1 MNSLYAP
8 GLKNKIVNLPSINSL
23 ITTSDG
29 FVKKELST
37 YKLDIMGLCGFGCR
51 YCSSNAGL
59 GMKFRKKTFESALTQ
74 LESIVE
80 ELESGSLDLNKMM
93 KLFEEGMQLTKLCRG
108 QLKEVEERI
117 ITIIKDDD
125 EFIEKPGIE
134 S

>member
-1 MNSLYAP
+1 MAN
-8 GLKNKIVNLPSINSL
+8 
-23 ITTSDG
+23 
-29 FVKKELST
+29 
-37 YKLDIMGLCGFGCR
+37 
-51 YCSSNAGL
+51 
-59 GMKFRKKTFESALTQ
+59 KKTFESALTQ

-93 KLFEEGMQLTKLCRG
+93 QLFEEGMKLTQLCRG

-117 ITIIKDDD
+117 ITIMKDDD

>member
-1 MNSLYAP
+1 MA
-8 GLKNKIVNLPSINSL
+8 NKQ
-23 ITTSDG
+23 
-29 FVKKELST
+29 
-37 YKLDIMGLCGFGCR
+37 
-51 YCSSNAGL
+51 
-59 GMKFRKKTFESALTQ
+59 TFESALAQ

-93 KLFEEGMQLTKLCRG
+93 KLFEEGMKLTQLCRG

-117 ITIIKDDD
+117 ITIMKDDN